1 LLQGAPVTA
10 IRRELKMTQDGWGK
24 VYRACRRGA
33 FHGGRKAC
41 PADHQERALFSHAQ
55 PAMLPA
61 AQAVWL
67 ARCGL
72 GGKGKSR
79 DPEFI
84 GCCV

>member
-1 LLQGAPVTA
+1 
-10 IRRELKMTQDGWGK
+10 MTQDGWGK

-33 FHGGRKAC
+33 FHGGCKAC
-41 PADHQERALFSHAQ
+41 PVDHQEGALFRHAQ
-55 PAMLPA
+55 AAMLTA
-61 AQAVWL
+61 SQAIWL

-84 GCCV
+84 GRCV